1 MAAFWF
7 GAVCF
12 VVGVLVGLAGG
23 AALTAYVIKRKK
35 LPPTEGGG

>member
-7 GAVCF
+7 GLLIGSVGGLVAGVCIT
-12 VVGVLVGLAGG
+12 V
-23 AALTAYVIKRKK
+23 YVIKRKK